1 MTLDVDTIHRS
12 KNTAERIADS
22 LRKAISQG
30 KLKGGQ
36 SLRQDEIAALYS
48 VSKIP
53 VREAFFQL
61 QAEGLID
68 MIPNKG
74 AIVSILTAAE
84 IDEVYVMRIALETEA
99 LRYAIP
105 KMTTDDLLQA
115 EAVLNRIDHESDVGK
130 WAELN
135 WEFHERLYIPSGM
148 NRLLEMVK
156 SLHANVVRY
165 LLSTQVVTTNGYLTT
180 SQREHRQILALCR
193 QGEVEAACSCLQQ
206 HLSGADAALT
216 NHRE

>member
-30 KLKGGQ
+30 KLQGGQ
-36 SLRQDEIAALYS
+36 SLRQDQIAALYS

-68 MIPNKG
+68 MVPNKG
-74 AIVSILTAAE
+74 ATVSILTAAE

-99 LRYAIP
+99 LRRAIP
-105 KMTTDDLLQA
+105 NMTTDDLLQA
-115 EAVLNRIDHESDVGK
+115 EAVLNRIDHEGNVGK

-148 NRLLEMVK
+148 HRLLEMVK

-165 LLSTQVVTTNGYLTT
+165 LVSTQVVTTNGYLTT
-180 SQREHRQILALCR
+180 SQREHRQILELCR
-193 QGEVEAACSCLQQ
+193 QGEVDAACRCLRQ
-206 HLSGADAALT
+206 HLSGADQALT
-216 NHRE
+216 NR

>member
-1 MTLDVDTIHRS
+1 MMILDVDTIHRS

-30 KLKGGQ
+30 KLQGGQ

-68 MIPNKG
+68 MVPNKG
-74 AIVSILTAAE
+74 ATVSTLTAAE

-99 LRYAIP
+99 LRRAIP
-105 KMTTDDLLQA
+105 NMTTDDLLQA
-115 EAVLNRIDHESDVGK
+115 EAVLNRIDHESNVSK

-135 WEFHERLYIPSGM
+135 WEFHERLYIPSNM

-165 LLSTQVVTTNGYLTT
+165 LVSTQVVTTNGYLAT
-180 SQREHRQILALCR
+180 SQREHRRILELCR
-193 QGEVEAACSCLQQ
+193 QGEVEAACHCLQQ
-206 HLSGADAALT
+206 HLSGADQALT
-216 NHRE
+216 NR